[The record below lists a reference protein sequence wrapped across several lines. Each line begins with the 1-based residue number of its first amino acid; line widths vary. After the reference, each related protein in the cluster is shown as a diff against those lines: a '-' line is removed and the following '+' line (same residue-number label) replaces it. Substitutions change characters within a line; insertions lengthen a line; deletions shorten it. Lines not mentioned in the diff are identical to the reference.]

1 MSNHVLWCLM
11 LGVLGGV
18 MSGLVWPDY
27 RNRVD
32 QAARRDRRR
41 RLVAGMVEAGAVR
54 RAA

>member
-11 LGVLGGV
+11 VGVLGGV

-32 QAARRDRRR
+32 QAARRAARR
-41 RLVAGMVEAGAVR
+41 RLVEGLAAAGLVS